1 MHEPS
6 YLDEMPSTVES
17 VSPHYV
23 AAPTNRIDFSV
34 TMKHFVSEDL
44 TGSIVSA
51 AADQALRGA
60 APDKLREDIKKRIA
74 EGITERID
82 AVVVGITKSVLD
94 EPVTGSWSRT
104 PTTMRDMLQLA
115 AKDYLFAKVSPADGR
130 ILEPDSYS
138 SRNGI
143 SRLEYITKKTIAEV
157 YDTQLKTAVAEMQKE
172 VRASVKAAVER
183 LIEEQKAIVRE
194 ALAKIVKP

>member
-1 MHEPS
+1 MQEPS
-6 YLDEMPSTVES
+6 YPDDMPSTVES
-17 VSPHYV
+17 VSPPHV
-23 AAPTNRIDFSV
+23 AAPTNRINFSV
-34 TMKHFVSEDL
+34 TMERFVSEDL

-60 APDKLREDIKKRIA
+60 APDKLREDIKKRVA
-74 EGITERID
+74 EGITERLD
-82 AVVVGITKSVLD
+82 AVVEGITKSLLD

-104 PTTMRDMLQLA
+104 QTTMRDMLQLA
-115 AKDYLFAKVSPADGR
+115 AKDYLLANVSPADGR
-130 ILEPDSYS
+130 ILELDSYS
-138 SRNGI
+138 SRNGVT
-143 SRLEYITKKTIAEV
+143 RLEYLTKKMITEV

-172 VRASVKAAVER
+172 VRASVKAAVDS